1 MRLLPRTMAGQLLAS
16 LLLAVVVAHLAGI
29 ALRQAAS
36 NERLHPLASRYI
48 LDRMAGVYQAVSFA
62 VPGQEGRMLEA
73 IGAGR
78 ARFRLDTAA
87 GGAGPGMNDAE
98 QALAR
103 ELAQRFDPGRAP
115 RIRVRITGSGSS
127 EGSAGADAKAE
138 SGEAGAGPG
147 IQASMELKDGRW
159 LVGFLQTPGDSPW
172 WRPLHFSIPVSTIP
186 VLLVALPFIRRIL
199 RPIRALE
206 KASERISRGEHGE
219 PLPVEGPREA
229 RELTAAFNLMAE
241 RQKRFVGDRTRML
254 AAISHDLRT
263 PITSLRLR
271 VEMLDDPAQRAAM
284 VRTLDTMRQ
293 MVEETLR
300 FAAADSIDETACEAD
315 LAAIARE
322 VATDASRPGAAVHY
336 EGPARLPCRCRPLG
350 IRRALANLVDNAA
363 RHGSTVAIRGR
374 IDGDG
379 IAIEVCDNG
388 PGIAPALLEHVFEP
402 FTRLEP
408 ARNVESG
415 GVGLG
420 LAIARSCV
428 EAHGG
433 SLRLANRPEGGLAAI
448 VRLPRPAAMPA

>member
-1 MRLLPRTMAGQLLAS
+1 MRILPRTMGGQLLAS

-29 ALRQAAS
+29 GLRALSA
-36 NERLHPLASRYI
+36 NERLHPLAGRYI
-48 LDRMAGVYQAVSFA
+48 LDRMAGVWQAMRFSA
-62 VPGQEGRMLEA
+62 PEQEGRMLEA
-73 IGAGR
+73 ISADN
-78 ARFRLDTAA
+78 ARFWLASAA
-87 GGAGPGMNDAE
+87 NHEGREMNEDE
-98 QALAR
+98 QKLAR
-103 ELAQRFDPGRAP
+103 ELAARMQPGLAP
-115 RIRVRITGSGSS
+115 RIWVRITG
-127 EGSAGADAKAE
+127 AGE
-138 SGEAGAGPG
+138 EAGATQSGGPG
-147 IQASMELKDGRW
+147 LLASMELPNGRW

-206 KASERISRGEHGE
+206 KAAERISRGEHGA

-241 RQKRFVGDRTRML
+241 RQKRFVSDRTRML

-271 VEMLDDPAQRAAM
+271 TELVDDPDLRQAM
-284 VRTLDTMRQ
+284 TRTLASMQQ

-300 FAAADSIDETACEAD
+300 FSAADSADEAALDAD
-315 LAAIARE
+315 LAALARE
-322 VATDASRPGAAVHY
+322 VALEAARPGVDVEVDA
-336 EGPARLPCRCRPLG
+336 PDTLPLRCRPLA
-350 IRRALANLVDNAA
+350 IRRALANLADNAA
-363 RHGSTVAIRGR
+363 RHGSRVTIRVR
-374 IDGDG
+374 AQEDGA
-379 IAIEVCDNG
+379 AIEVLDDG
-388 PGIAPALLEHVFEP
+388 PGIAPEMLEQVFEP
-402 FTRLEP
+402 FIRLEP

-433 SLRLANRPEGGLAAI
+433 TLTLKNRASRGLAAMI
-448 VRLPRPAAMPA
+448 HLPWPGAKQA